1 MMTTRFILGV
11 PLATAITFGLFV
23 FMRGLIAEGEA
34 IEIDD
39 FESIDPII
47 IYYEPIEEPPIIE
60 RPIEERPEIEPL
72 DPIEYVPSEPSDDP
86 GLIIEYPDPGE
97 TIEPIDIENCG
108 QPIVRVPPSYPSR
121 AAEKG
126 LEGFVVV
133 RFTVTKSGSVSGV
146 HVVEAEP
153 PNVFNKAAIKAVKK
167 WKYNPCKRGGQ
178 VEEVNLEVVL
188 SFELD

>member
-11 PLATAITFGLFV
+11 PLAAAITFGLFI

-39 FESIDPII
+39 FESIDPIT
-47 IYYEPIEEPPIIE
+47 IYYEPTEEPPIIE
-60 RPIEERPEIEPL
+60 RPVEKPPEIEPL
-72 DPIEYVPSEPSDDP
+72 DLVKYVASEPSDDT
-86 GLIIEYPDPGE
+86 GLIIEYPVLGELIDPIG
-97 TIEPIDIENCG
+97 IENCG

-121 AAEKG
+121 AAEKAI
-126 LEGFVVV
+126 EGYVVV
-133 RFTVTKSGSVSGV
+133 RFTVTKLGSVTNV
-146 HVVEAEP
+146 HIVEAEP
-153 PNVFNKAAIKAVKK
+153 VSVFDKAAIKAVRK

-178 VEEVNLEVVL
+178 VDEVNLEVVL